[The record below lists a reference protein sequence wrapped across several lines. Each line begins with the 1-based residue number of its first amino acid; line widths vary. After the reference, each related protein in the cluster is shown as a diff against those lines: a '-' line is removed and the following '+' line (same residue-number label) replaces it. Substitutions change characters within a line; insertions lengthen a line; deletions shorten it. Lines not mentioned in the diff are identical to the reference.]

1 MRSTLAVAFAVL
13 AVLAGLPFVLVCL
26 AAGLR
31 EPLLAFGLGIA
42 RVCRRIAGISLDVS
56 GAAALAPGT
65 PRIYMPNHTSFLD
78 GPLVMLAIPGAARVI
93 LKRSILRVPLVGTAM
108 RFVGFVP
115 VDRRGVEGGK
125 KSIARAAAFM
135 KERGY
140 SYPSSPRGRAA
151 STAGSGRSGGAA
163 SSWPWRPARPS
174 FPSPSP
180 ARASSCPKG
189 DPRRARDGSGSCS
202 TRRCRRP
209 ASPSRP
215 CRSSWTGS
223 GRPYRGEGRGRRGW
237 RGKGPARSSGSRA
250 RRPS

>member
-140 SYPSSPRGRAA
+140 SYLIFPEGTRSLDGRLGPFRRGGFFLALE
-151 STAGSGRSGGAA
+151 TGA
-163 SSWPWRPARPS
+163 PIVPV
-174 FPSPSP
+174 
-180 ARASSCPKG
+180 
-189 DPRRARDGSGSCS
+189 
-202 TRRCRRP
+202 TV
-209 ASPSRP
+209 
-215 CRSSWTGS
+215 TGS
-223 GRPYRGEGRGRRGW
+223 GELMPKGRSTARPGRVGIVFHEALPTAGLTVETMPELMDRVRAAISGGGTGETGMA
-237 RGKGPARSSGSRA
+237 GKRSREI
-250 RRPS
+250 